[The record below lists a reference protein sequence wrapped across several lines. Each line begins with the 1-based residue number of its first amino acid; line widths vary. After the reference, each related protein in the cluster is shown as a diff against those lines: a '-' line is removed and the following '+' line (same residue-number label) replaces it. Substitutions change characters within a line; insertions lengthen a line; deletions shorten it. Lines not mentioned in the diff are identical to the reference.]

1 MGFKDPDQGDRLKA
15 AQAAK
20 KAALQKFLAQPKPG
34 DPEFV
39 AREQERLAIVAARA
53 ERQAAKEALA
63 AEKAAQL
70 ERERELA
77 AIALQEDLDR
87 KDRERAEQDERD
99 RMLEAEKKA
108 ERDAKYAARKARGKK
123 RG

>member
-15 AQAAK
+15 AQEAK
-20 KAALQKFLAQPKPG
+20 KAALAKFMAQPKPG
-34 DPEFV
+34 DPAFV

-53 ERQAAKEALA
+53 ERQRVKEAEA
-63 AEKAAQL
+63 AAKAAQL
-70 ERERELA
+70 ERDRELA
-77 AIALQEDLDR
+77 AIALQEELDR

-99 RMLEAEKKA
+99 KQLELEKKA

-123 RG
+123 K